1 MDEGERLAEFPELF
15 PVRKSLIAIAN
26 SKGIAM
32 YLANDMLRKN
42 QPCVLCSLYY
52 IVKEIEQQQPTVLI
66 GMFGEPLAAEF
77 DGFTDEAIGWY
88 AEFDGFTI
96 QYDEAI
102 GWYDYVETG
111 DTSKY
116 GKDFGYYASL
126 IVRVRN
132 EDGVCR
138 NLLTAIYGKENG
150 KVDITDDGI
159 EALYGISSFI
169 VTSIRVK
176 GTAVQIPVKEVEERV
191 IVAPTKEIPELSAV
205 VGLIGYIAK
214 NYNMSVDEVIELVR
228 KSFKRK

>member
-1 MDEGERLAEFPELF
+1 MDEGEMLAEFPELF

-52 IVKEIEQQQPTVLI
+52 IVKEIKQQQPSVLI
-66 GMFGEPLAAEF
+66 GMFGEPSA
-77 DGFTDEAIGWY
+77 

-138 NLLTAIYGKENG
+138 SLLTAIYGKENG
-150 KVDITDDGI
+150 KVDVTDEGI

-176 GTAVQIPVKEVEERV
+176 GTAVQIPVKEEERV

>member
-52 IVKEIEQQQPTVLI
+52 IVKEIKQQQPSVLI
-66 GMFGEPLAAEF
+66 GMFGEPLA
-77 DGFTDEAIGWY
+77 

-138 NLLTAIYGKENG
+138 SLLTAIYGKENG
-150 KVDITDDGI
+150 KVDITDEGI

-169 VTSIRVK
+169 VTFIRVK
-176 GTAVQIPVKEVEERV
+176 GTAVQIPVKEEERV

>member
-66 GMFGEPLAAEF
+66 GMFGEPLA
-77 DGFTDEAIGWY
+77 

>member
-1 MDEGERLAEFPELF
+1 
-15 PVRKSLIAIAN
+15 
-26 SKGIAM
+26 
-32 YLANDMLRKN
+32 
-42 QPCVLCSLYY
+42 
-52 IVKEIEQQQPTVLI
+52 
-66 GMFGEPLAAEF
+66 MFGEPLA
-77 DGFTDEAIGWY
+77 

>member
-1 MDEGERLAEFPELF
+1 MDEGERLAEFPLAEFPELF

-52 IVKEIEQQQPTVLI
+52 IVKEIKQQQPKSMLV
-66 GMFGEPLAAEF
+66 GMFGEPLV
-77 DGFTDEAIGWY
+77 

-138 NLLTAIYGKENG
+138 SLLTAIYGKENG
-150 KVDITDDGI
+150 KVDITDEGI
-159 EALYGISSFI
+159 EALYGIASFVI
-169 VTSIRVK
+169 TSIRVR
-176 GTAVQIPVKEVEERV
+176 GTAVKIPVKEEERV